1 MPRHPT
7 DRVNLIGTWIDD
19 VSMDEAIARIEAL
32 IARQGAAIVVTP
44 NVDHLIKLRKDPE
57 FRRIYEAAD
66 LVLADGQPLI
76 WAAKLLGTPLKQKV
90 SGSDLFLRFAAVA
103 AAGAYRLFFM
113 GGQPGAAD
121 RAAHVLTERHAGLE
135 VRATACPPFGFETD
149 LEQNARLIDEIRAAD
164 PHVLFV
170 GLGAPKQEKWLHAH
184 REALG
189 VPVSIGVGASF
200 DFVAGMVQRAPR
212 PLPQLGLE
220 WSWRLLMEPRRL
232 WRRYLVE
239 DSRFLIDVSR
249 QLCGRLDPPPNER
262 GSGG

>member
-1 MPRHPT
+1 MSLNPT

-32 IARQGAAIVVTP
+32 IPLRAAALVVTP
-44 NVDHLIKLRKDPE
+44 NVDHLVKLRQDPE
-57 FRRIYEAAD
+57 FRRVYEAAD

-76 WAAKLLGTPLKQKV
+76 WAARLLGTPLKEKV
-90 SGSDLFLRFAAVA
+90 SGSDLFVRFAPVA
-103 AAGAYRLFFM
+103 AAGNYRLFLM
-113 GGQPGAAD
+113 GGQPGAAEG
-121 RAAHVLTERHAGLE
+121 AAEVLGTKHPGLT
-135 VRATACPPFGFETD
+135 VCGTACPPYGFETD
-149 LEQNARLIDEIRAAD
+149 PEQNAALVETIRAAD
-164 PHVLFV
+164 PDVLFV
-170 GLGAPKQEKWLHAH
+170 GLGAPKQEKWLYAH
-184 REALG
+184 REALQ

-239 DSRFLIDVSR
+239 DSRFLLDVTR
-249 QLCGRLDPPPNER
+249 QLRGRLEEPAT
-262 GSGG
+262 